1 MLDKWNCHSS
11 IHGFVAGPNIHLTM
25 EESTHDTSC
34 VTTSR
39 LAADAAPSRTH
50 QFKTD
55 EPNKQKYISVSRRT
69 KPTPKLTIL
78 CLYQVVCKIDLL
90 SCFQSLNFEML
101 NNNTAHNNTFAR
113 DGFRLRGIQPIS
125 DKHRNAKR
133 TFQHFACPFVWPNCS
148 SRTKLNCCKSI
159 LNNRVKL
166 TCLTTV

>member
-113 DGFRLRGIQPIS
+113 TDSGLEAFSRYPTNIGMQKELFSTLLAHSFDPTVPLVLSWIA
-125 DKHRNAKR
+125 AKVCWI
-133 TFQHFACPFVWPNCS
+133 TG
-148 SRTKLNCCKSI
+148 
-159 LNNRVKL
+159 
-166 TCLTTV
+166 